1 MIPTELAITNVKHL
15 SNYKLLISFSDGH
28 QQLINFEHFL
38 FNHQHPDIKKYQ
50 DINLFKNYS
59 ITDGDL
65 EWNNYELCFP
75 IADIYLNQHIEH
87 KKTNVA

>member
-1 MIPTELAITNVKHL
+1 MIPAELAITNVEHL
-15 SNYKLLISFSDGH
+15 NNYKLLISFNDGQ

-38 FNHQHPDIKKYQ
+38 FHHSHPDITKYQ

-65 EWNNYELCFP
+65 EWSDYELCFP
-75 IADIYLNQHIEH
+75 IADIYQNQNIEH
-87 KKTNVA
+87 KQTNVA